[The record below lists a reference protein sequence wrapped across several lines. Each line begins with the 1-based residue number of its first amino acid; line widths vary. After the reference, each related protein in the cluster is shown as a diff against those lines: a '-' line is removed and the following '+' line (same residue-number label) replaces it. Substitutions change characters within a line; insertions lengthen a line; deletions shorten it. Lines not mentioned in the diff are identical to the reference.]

1 MLRRFQVIR
10 SPSPAELSGCQGYL
24 QPGEEE
30 QEQVEAGRKESSIN
44 SRSAQAATAAQP
56 HPERRG
62 KGRNWSQGEIWE
74 GRNWSQGG
82 IWAAQAPT
90 GAVLTSPAHTKASH
104 PHSGDSALAARRKN
118 GASRKKNLKNLEAN
132 LIFF

>member
-90 GAVLTSPAHTKASH
+90 GAVLT
-104 PHSGDSALAARRKN
+104 HSGDSALAARRKN
-118 GASRKKNLKNLEAN
+118 RASRKKNLKNLEAN
-132 LIFF
+132 LIFLLKKSLLRP